1 MQEILPITSKLKRGV
16 SIMFRKFIG
25 ITGSLAVIAGFTIAM
40 TAPAGAQSLS
50 ANEKLYA
57 ELAKLSAKE
66 RQARLV
72 AGAKKEGTIEMIHS
86 LRRKLGREH
95 IKGFTKKYPF
105 IKVKNSDM
113 GSQDAAARLVAEETA
128 GRHLTDVVSIG
139 VPDATILL
147 DQKYVARY
155 PTPVIKNVMAR
166 YKGFVDP
173 KNRWVPYYWSEYGMS
188 YNTKLVKEADA
199 PKKWFDLCDPKYKGK
214 FSFDPPT
221 TRFLV
226 GLYVMMGEE
235 KAKKFIT
242 CIGKNKPIIQRGHTA
257 RLKLML
263 RGDHWIQGGN
273 YFYRGTKM
281 KNKNPKVPF
290 KAVYTAPVL
299 GYAGAIVINR
309 NAPNPH
315 ASALWADYTLSKTSQ
330 KIVRKAWRGTVAV
343 KHAYFPKDAKLITYN
358 YLSAKIINRMHDHW
372 GKKVGRKVRK
382 GKKKK

>member
-1 MQEILPITSKLKRGV
+1 MT
-16 SIMFRKFIG
+16 RKFFSLTIAFA
-25 ITGSLAVIAGFTIAM
+25 SLAAFFVAV

-57 ELAKLSAKE
+57 ELAKLPAKE

-86 LRRKLGREH
+86 LRRKLGRNH

-113 GSQDAAARLVAEETA
+113 GSQDAAERVVAEETA
-128 GRHLTDVVSIG
+128 GRHLTDTISIG
-139 VPDATILL
+139 VPDATILIA
-147 DQKYVARY
+147 QNRVARY
-155 PTPVIKNVMAR
+155 PTPATKRIFAR
-166 YKGFVDP
+166 YKGFIDP
-173 KNRWVPYYWSEYGMS
+173 QNRWVPYYWSEYGMS
-188 YNTKLVKEADA
+188 YNTNLVKEADA
-199 PKKWFDLCDPKYKGK
+199 PKQWFDLCKPKYKGK

-235 KAKKFIT
+235 KAKKFIA
-242 CIGKNKPIIQRGHTA
+242 CIGRNNPIIQRGHTA

-263 RGDHWIQGGN
+263 RGDHWIQGAN

-299 GYAGAIVINR
+299 GYAGAIMINK
-309 NAPNPH
+309 NAPHPY
-315 ASALWADYTLSKTSQ
+315 AAALWADYTLSKTSQ
-330 KIVRKAWRGTVAV
+330 KVLRKAWRGTLAM
-343 KHAYFPKDAKLITYN
+343 KHAYFPEDAKLITYN
-358 YLSAKIINRMHDHW
+358 YLSADIVNRLHDYW
-372 GKKVGRKVRK
+372 GKHVGRKVRK
-382 GKKKK
+382 RKK

>member
-1 MQEILPITSKLKRGV
+1 
-16 SIMFRKFIG
+16 MFRKFIG
-25 ITGSLAVIAGFTIAM
+25 SFIAVGSLAALAM
-40 TAPAGAQSLS
+40 AITVPVAAQSLS

-57 ELAKLSAKE
+57 KLAKLSAKE

-86 LRRKLGREH
+86 LRRKLGRNH

-113 GSQDAAARLVAEETA
+113 GSQDAAERLVAEETA
-128 GRHLTDVVSIG
+128 GRHLTDTVSIG
-139 VPDATILL
+139 VPDATILIE
-147 DQKYVARY
+147 QNRIARY
-155 PTPVIKNVMAR
+155 PTPAIKKVFPQ
-166 YKGFVDP
+166 YKGFIDP
-173 KNRWVPYYWSEYGMS
+173 QNRWVPYYWSEYGMS
-188 YNTKLVKEADA
+188 HNTKLVSAADA
-199 PKKWFDLCDPKYKGK
+199 PKTWNDLCNPKYKGK

-235 KAKKFIT
+235 KAKKWIA

-273 YFYRGTKM
+273 YFYRGSKM
-281 KNKNPKVPF
+281 AKKNPKVPF
-290 KAVYTAPVL
+290 RAIYSAPVL
-299 GYAGAIVINR
+299 GYAGAIVINK
-309 NAPNPH
+309 NAPHPY

-330 KIVRKAWRGTVAV
+330 KVLRKAWRGTVAM
-343 KHAYFPKDAKLITYN
+343 KHAYFPKDAKLVTYN
-358 YLSAKIINRMHDHW
+358 YLDSKIVNRMHEAW
-372 GKKVGRKVRK
+372 GKHVGRKSRK
-382 GKKKK
+382 RKK